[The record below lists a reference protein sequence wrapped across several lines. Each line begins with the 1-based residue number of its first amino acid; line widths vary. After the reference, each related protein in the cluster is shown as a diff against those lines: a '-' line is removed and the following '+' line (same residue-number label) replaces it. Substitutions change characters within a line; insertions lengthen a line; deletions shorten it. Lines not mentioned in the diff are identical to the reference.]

1 MSKELIVKDNKLI
14 EASYNLSRIQ
24 QKVLLKAISLIEP
37 TDTNKH
43 IYKFS
48 IMDFAEDVNLKGS
61 KTIYNQMSIICDQ
74 LTNLKRLIIKT
85 KDGGIAYINWVAS
98 AIYVPKEAVVEIEF
112 SERLMPYLIELKEQ
126 FTTYYLANIM
136 PLKSRI
142 FHKIV

>member
-14 EASYNLSRIQ
+14 EASYNLSRLQ

-37 TDTNKH
+37 TDNKH

-74 LTNLKRLIIKT
+74 LTALKRLIIKT
-85 KDGGIAYINWVAS
+85 KEGGIAYINWVAS
-98 AIYVPKEAVVEIEF
+98 AVYIPKEAVVEIEF

-126 FTTYYLANIM
+126 FTTYYLANVM
-136 PLKSRI
+136 PLKSRL
-142 FHKIV
+142 FNTFV

>member
-14 EASYNLSRIQ
+14 EASYNLSRLQ

-37 TDTNKH
+37 TDTNKQ

-48 IMDFAEDVNLKGS
+48 IMDFSEDVNLKGS

-74 LTNLKRLIIKT
+74 LTKLPSFCIEK
-85 KDGGIAYINWVAS
+85 KDGGFIYINWVAS
-98 AIYVPKEAVVEIEF
+98 AEYIAKEAVVEIEF
-112 SERLMPYLIELKEQ
+112 SQKLLPYLIELKER

-136 PLKSRI
+136 PLKSRL
-142 FHKIV
+142 FDTFV